1 MGKSIIIKSLP
12 VQALPKFLS
21 SFLRKL
27 PPVVLLA
34 WLAGCASEPADPAA
48 KAPPSAN
55 VGKLQAWND
64 AEMLAQRGTGRITAA
79 GAGTSMLP
87 IYGDNTML
95 VISAVPYD
103 TLRLG
108 MTVAYINSRGIE
120 VVHKLIGKEA
130 HGWRVEGLNNE
141 EADAELVTPENLIGV
156 VYATLSYDADEDD
169 DSAPSK

>member
-1 MGKSIIIKSLP
+1 MGKSITIKSLP

-21 SFLRKL
+21 LILAKL
-27 PPVVLLA
+27 GPGVLLA
-34 WLAGCASEPADPAA
+34 LCTGCASEPADPAA

-64 AEMLAQRGTGRITAA
+64 AEMLAQRAEGRSAA
-79 GAGTSMLP
+79 VGAGNSMLP

-95 VISAVPYD
+95 VINAVPYD

-108 MTVAYINSRGIE
+108 MTVAYRNSRGVE

-130 HGWRVEGLNNE
+130 RGWRVAGLNNE
-141 EADAELVTPENLIGV
+141 EADAELVTPYNLIGV
-156 VYATLSYDADEDD
+156 VYATLNYDGKDDE
-169 DSAPSK
+169 DSAPGK